1 MGQIPDIRWGSEH
14 PWFSEQCWTEA
25 EICKGI
31 QVETVLSFCNIPAC
45 VHAQSLQLYQT
56 LFDPMDCS
64 PPGFSVHG
72 ILQARILEWVAMP
85 SSWQSSWPRDQTS
98 LLHLLHCWQILYR
111 WVTSAVLCLVTQS
124 CLTLCNPVDYI
135 PPGSSVYGDSPG
147 KNRTGLPCPLPGNL
161 PNPEIE
167 PRSPTLQENSLP
179 LEPPGKPCT
188 VLKVSKIR
196 VLISAREI
204 EIHF

>member
-1 MGQIPDIRWGSEH
+1 MGQIPDTRWGSEH
-14 PWFSEQCWTEA
+14 PWFSEQCQTEA
-25 EICKGI
+25 ESCKGI
-31 QVETVLSFCNIPAC
+31 HVETVLSFCDIPAC
-45 VHAQSLQLYQT
+45 VHAQSLQLCQT
-56 LFDPMDCS
+56 LFEPMDCS

-85 SSWQSSWPRDQTS
+85 NLPDPGINPS
-98 LLHLLHCWQILYR
+98 LLLLLHCWQILYLQ
-111 WVTSAVLCLVTQS
+111 VTSAVLCLVAQS
-124 CLTLCNPVDYI
+124 CLTLCNPMDYI

-161 PNPEIE
+161 PNPEIG
-167 PRSPTLQENSLP
+167 PRSPTLQEDSLP
-179 LEPPGKPCT
+179 LEPPGKPCN